1 MQSGLS
7 CLGFV
12 IMKYWCKILI
22 HTLPVLVF
30 IVVNDFVMRI
40 VIIFMKLLLF
50 LACFIDLINR
60 LLCIVVLSC
69 ILKIFHCIVLY
80 WLVFSAA
87 LHILT
92 YETPKL
98 SKRTKLWYK
107 SSWWFWI
114 GKEAYTALCN
124 CGKYEI
130 IQCHGLGNQS
140 CKVSLYWYWYLHKY

>member
-50 LACFIDLINR
+50 LACFIDLITVYSV
-60 LLCIVVLSC
+60 LLFC
-69 ILKIFHCIVLY
+69 
-80 WLVFSAA
+80 
-87 LHILT
+87 
-92 YETPKL
+92 
-98 SKRTKLWYK
+98 R
-107 SSWWFWI
+107 
-114 GKEAYTALCN
+114 AY
-124 CGKYEI
+124 
-130 IQCHGLGNQS
+130 
-140 CKVSLYWYWYLHKY
+140 